1 MFTTFRNGSLTPTTH
16 RLSSLM
22 DQFFNDVS
30 IERPA
35 GSTLPLAVWDESDK
49 FTVEVDAPG
58 ISQEALDLSL
68 HDGVLTIRAERKAAR
83 EDAAYDNRR
92 YGAWEQ
98 SIRVPKTVDPN
109 GVSANLA
116 HGVLTVTIA
125 KLPEAQP
132 RKIPV
137 TAQIGQ

>member
-1 MFTTFRNGSLTPTTH
+1 MFTTFRNGSLAPSSH
-16 RLSSLM
+16 RLSHLM
-22 DQFFNDVS
+22 NQFFNEVPF
-30 IERPA
+30 ERSPTA
-35 GSTLPLAVWDESDK
+35 TLSLAVWDDTDK
-49 FTVEVDAPG
+49 FTVEIDAPG
-58 ISQEALDLSL
+58 IRQDEIDLSL
-68 HDGVLTIRAERKAAR
+68 HEGVLTIRAERKASR
-83 EDAAYDNRR
+83 EDAAFDSRR

-116 HGVLTVTIA
+116 NGVLTVTIT